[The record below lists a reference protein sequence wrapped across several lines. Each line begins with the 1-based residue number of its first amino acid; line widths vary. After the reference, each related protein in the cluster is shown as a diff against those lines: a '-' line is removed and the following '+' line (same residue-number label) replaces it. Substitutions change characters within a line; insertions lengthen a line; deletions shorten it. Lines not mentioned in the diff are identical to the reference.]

1 MKKAKNNTK
10 QNFFISMSLP
20 TNPKK
25 SADYCLRSVG
35 LLLTTAVQVLDYL
48 SISNKQ

>member
-1 MKKAKNNTK
+1 M
-10 QNFFISMSLP
+10 P

-35 LLLTTAVQVLDYL
+35 LSSCYAQSLLNLYYL
-48 SISNKQ
+48 SKLIPNLKYFVIALLYAELS

>member
-1 MKKAKNNTK
+1 MT
-10 QNFFISMSLP
+10 FVLSV
-20 TNPKK
+20 PKMN
-25 SADYCLRSVG
+25 SGLVDLRSVG